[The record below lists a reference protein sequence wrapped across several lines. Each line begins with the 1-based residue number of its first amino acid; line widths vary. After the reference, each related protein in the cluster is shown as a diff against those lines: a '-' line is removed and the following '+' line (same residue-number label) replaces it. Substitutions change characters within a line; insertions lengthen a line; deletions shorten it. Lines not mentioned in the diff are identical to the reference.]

1 MADESIRSEYEAL
14 KKEINFH
21 FYRYHVLDD
30 TLISDY
36 EYDAL
41 IKKLRALEEKYP
53 ELATADS
60 PLRRAGAKALDRFV
74 KVKHPTP
81 ILSLANSFSG
91 EPMMDGLSVVLHYEN
106 GLFVRGA
113 TRGDGE
119 IGEDITENLRTVKA
133 VPLRI
138 PIGNADVHVPSRLV
152 VRGEAFIFTKEFDEL
167 NRKLEE
173 AGEKTY
179 LHPRNTAAGSLRQ
192 LDPALTATRPRARL
206 P

>member
-1 MADESIRSEYEAL
+1 MVDETVRNEYEAL

-41 IKKLRALEEKYP
+41 VKKLRKLEETYP

-60 PLRRAGAKALDRFV
+60 PLRRAGAKPLDRFV
-74 KVKHPTP
+74 KIKHPAP
-81 ILSLANSFSG
+81 ILSLANAFSG
-91 EPMMDGLSVVLHYEN
+91 EDLRAWYDRIVKLDEKVARSGFVLEPKIDGLTVVLHYEN

-113 TRGDGE
+113 TRGDGV

-138 PIGNADVHVPSRLV
+138 PMGMWTFMCRSGLSYAVKRLSSQ
-152 VRGEAFIFTKEFDEL
+152 RF
-167 NRKLEE
+167 
-173 AGEKTY
+173 
-179 LHPRNTAAGSLRQ
+179 
-192 LDPALTATRPRARL
+192 
-206 P
+206 